1 MPWKEC
7 SVVEERLRF
16 VARLLEGEAMAEVC
30 REFGISR
37 KTGYKI
43 FERYKEHGLEALS
56 DRSRRP
62 VRYANQLPAQIERLI
77 VTAKQD
83 KPHWGA
89 RKIRELLVRRLDGDL
104 RIPAKSTIHAVL
116 HRHGLVRVP
125 GRPRHRATGTPLS
138 AGLAPN
144 DLWCADFKGEFK
156 LGNGRY
162 CYPLTVTDHASRFVL
177 LCEALESTRE
187 GLAVTAF
194 EQLLRERGL
203 PQAIRSDNGVPF
215 ASPNGLFNLS
225 KLAVW
230 WLRLGIAIERIKP
243 GHPQQ
248 NGRHERMHLTL
259 KKEATRPPGMNSL
272 QQQARF
278 DAFRQEFN
286 TERPHE
292 ALDMRCPAEV
302 YAASPR
308 PYSGLPDITYPL
320 HDRDVVVT
328 ACGRIC
334 MHRKKINISTVL
346 AGQRLGIKEVDDG
359 IWIVS
364 FMRYDLGFIDLEQK
378 TLQPLDNP
386 FGPGL
391 SPMS

>member
-7 SVVEERLRF
+7 SVMDERLRF
-16 VARLLEGEAMAEVC
+16 VARLLDGEAMSEVC
-30 REFGISR
+30 RAFGISR

-43 FERYKEHGLEALS
+43 FERYKEHGLEALT

-62 VRYANQLPAQIERLI
+62 VRYANQLPWQIESL
-77 VTAKQD
+77 VVAAKRD

-89 RKIRELLVRRLDGDL
+89 RKIRELLVRRLDGDI
-104 RIPAKSTIHAVL
+104 RVPAKSTIHAVL
-116 HRHGLVRVP
+116 YRYGLVKVA

-138 AGLAPN
+138 TGAAPN

-162 CYPLTVTDHASRFVL
+162 CFPLTVTDHASRYLL
-177 LCEALESTRE
+177 LCEALEATRE
-187 GLAVTAF
+187 NLAITAF
-194 EQLLRERGL
+194 EQLFQERGL

-225 KLAVW
+225 KLSVW

-278 DAFRQEFN
+278 DDFVQEFN

-292 ALDMRCPAEV
+292 ALAMKCPAEI
-302 YAASPR
+302 YSASSR
-308 PYSGLPDITYPL
+308 PYSGLPDLTYPL
-320 HDRDVVVT
+320 HDRDVLVT
-328 ACGRIC
+328 DCGRIC
-334 MHRKKINISTVL
+334 MHRKRVNISTVL

-364 FMRYDLGFIDLEQK
+364 FMHYDLGFIDLEQK

-386 FGPGL
+386 FGTGL

>member
-1 MPWKEC
+1 MD
-7 SVVEERLRF
+7 ERLRF
-16 VARLLEGEAMAEVC
+16 VARLLDGEAMTEVC

-43 FERYKEHGLEALS
+43 FNRYKEHGLEALS

-62 VRYANQLPAQIERLI
+62 VRYANQLPPQVESLI
-77 VTAKQD
+77 VECKRG

-89 RKIRELLVRRLDGDL
+89 RKIRELLVRRLDGDI
-104 RIPAKSTIHAVL
+104 RVPAKSTIHAVL
-116 HRHGLVRVP
+116 DRHGLVKRL
-125 GRPRHRATGTPLS
+125 GRRRNRANGTPLS
-138 AGLAPN
+138 PGIAPN
-144 DLWCADFKGEFK
+144 DLWCGDFKGEFK

-162 CYPLTVTDHASRFVL
+162 CYPLTVTDHASRFL
-177 LCEALESTRE
+177 LMCEALEATRE
-187 GLAVTAF
+187 ELAITAF
-194 EQLLRERGL
+194 EQLFRERGL
-203 PQAIRSDNGVPF
+203 PSAIRSDNGVPF
-215 ASPNGLFNLS
+215 ASPNALFNLS
-225 KLAVW
+225 KLSVW

-259 KKEATRPPGMNSL
+259 KREATRPPGMNAL

-278 DAFRQEFN
+278 DRFRSEFN

-292 ALDMRCPAEV
+292 ALAMRCPA
-302 YAASPR
+302 AL
-308 PYSGLPDITYPL
+308 YSHSSRAYQGLPEIAYPL
-320 HDRDVVVT
+320 HDREVLVT

-334 MHRKKINISTVL
+334 MHRKRVNISTVL
-346 AGQRLGIKEVDDG
+346 AGQKLGIKEVDEG
-359 IWIVS
+359 IWLVS
-364 FMRYDLGFIDLEQK
+364 FLDYDLGYIDLEQK

-386 FGPGL
+386 FGPRL